1 MRNIRAATQQVTGD
15 LYHIFEYYGP
25 LEPEDMQDIAL
36 WMMQSQDETVNGIA
50 KEGLSMV
57 SEIDPLTS
65 LNACIWFCQGEILK
79 FALYPY
85 DSGECIYSVFNLVK
99 DEASIFGYGMPS
111 IIRDPQSAMNG
122 AFRAMMDNAGVSSG
136 PQVIIDMQNIEP
148 EDGDYRL
155 KPRKIWKAKNGIQKE
170 NPPFQ
175 LFHIETRQVE
185 LANIIQLCERFIDN
199 MSAMPQIIQGQ
210 AGEVGTQNVQNTAT
224 GMALMHN
231 SANTVFRSIVKNFDD
246 DVTTPGHPARLRL
259 EHAVQREARNQGRL
273 SRSTHADRRVLLMRE
288 LQAQNLMVIAIQL
301 GGHPIFGPMLRNREL
316 LKKIFQAYMI
326 PADEVM
332 LSDDE
337 IDAILAAAAQ
347 NNEAAA
353 AAKAQAE
360 AEEKKLELENHKL
373 EMQVALANQSNASKE
388 RIAKMNYDAEM
399 NKTAANLNM
408 SVQELEAML
417 AGKEMDHQSK
427 ERIFATEVAIEQ
439 KNAEEARARGEVPGG
454 SGGYVTG
461 GSSTPKKGAPK

>member
-1 MRNIRAATQQVTGD
+1 
-15 LYHIFEYYGP
+15 
-25 LEPEDMQDIAL
+25 
-36 WMMQSQDETVNGIA
+36 
-50 KEGLSMV
+50 
-57 SEIDPLTS
+57 
-65 LNACIWFCQGEILK
+65 
-79 FALYPY
+79 
-85 DSGECIYSVFNLVK
+85 
-99 DEASIFGYGMPS
+99 
-111 IIRDPQSAMNG
+111 
-122 AFRAMMDNAGVSSG
+122 MMDNAGVSSG

-246 DVTTPGHPARLRL
+246 DVTTPDIRRAYDWNMQFNPKPEIKGDFEVDAR
-259 EHAVQREARNQGRL
+259 G
-273 SRSTHADRRVLLMRE
+273 SSVLLMRE

-360 AEEKKLELENHKL
+360 AEEKKLQLENHKL
-373 EMQVALANQSNASKE
+373 ELQVALANQSNASKE
-388 RIAKMNYDAEM
+388 RIAKMHYDAEM

-417 AGKEMDHQSK
+417 AGKEMEHQSR
-427 ERIFATEVAIEQ
+427 ERIFASEVAIEQ

-461 GSSTPKKGAPK
+461 GSSTPKNGAAK